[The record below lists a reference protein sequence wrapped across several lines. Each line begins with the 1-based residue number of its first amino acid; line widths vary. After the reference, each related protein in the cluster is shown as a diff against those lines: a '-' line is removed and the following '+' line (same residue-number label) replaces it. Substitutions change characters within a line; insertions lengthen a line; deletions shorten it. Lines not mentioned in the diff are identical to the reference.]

1 MRRAAPRQAARRR
14 RTLEAA
20 ESMPVHEAVLTV
32 LRECKKPVRLPPLYE
47 VTLP

>member
-1 MRRAAPRQAARRR
+1 AAVDVGGKTAEDYA
-14 RTLEAA
+14 T